1 MRDIM
6 YLRPGNMQKSF
17 TVEESQVTIKDNGRA
32 VVEYST
38 DRNVVIRGCLA
49 MANARESAWF
59 NQIGHPITHTIV
71 QNGRPL
77 AKADDRLHLGDR
89 TFLIQGVDEAGS
101 LGICTIY
108 YAEER
113 NDVK

>member
-1 MRDIM
+1 M

-17 TVEESQVTIKDNGRA
+17 AVEESQTTIKDNGRA
-32 VVEYST
+32 VIEYST
-38 DRNVVIRGCLA
+38 SRNLVISGCLA
-49 MANARESAWF
+49 AANAREIARF
-59 NQIGHPITHTIV
+59 NQLGHPITHTIV
-71 QNGRPL
+71 QKGRPV
-77 AKADDRLHLGDR
+77 AKEDDRLHLGDR

>member
-1 MRDIM
+1 M
-6 YLRPGNMQKSF
+6 YLRPGNMWKNFS
-17 TVEESQVTIKDNGRA
+17 VEESHTKIKDNGRA
-32 VVEYST
+32 VIEYST
-38 DRNVVIRGCLA
+38 DMNIVLKGCLA
-49 MANARESAWF
+49 QATAREIARF

-71 QNGRPL
+71 QNGRPS
-77 AKADDRLHLGDR
+77 AKEDDRLHLGDR
-89 TFLIQGVDEAGS
+89 TFLIKGVDEAGS